1 MPEWN
6 EDDLD
11 RVARAEELRIA
22 GRRADGS
29 LRSPVIIWHVRVGDS
44 LYVRSVLGPDAAWFT
59 GTQVRGE
66 GRIDSG
72 GVSLDVSFVRD
83 NAKDPEVDTAYTA
96 KYGTGKDV
104 VAIISDLATSTTLR
118 VDPR

>member
-1 MPEWN
+1 MSEWN

-29 LRSPVIIWHVRVGDS
+29 LRSPVIIWHVRVRDG
-44 LYVRSVLGPDAAWFT
+44 LYVRSVLGPDASWFR
-59 GTQVRGE
+59 GTQVLGE
-66 GRIDSG
+66 GHIDSG

-83 NAKDPEVDTAYTA
+83 DAEDAEVDRAYTE

-104 VAIISDLATSTTLR
+104 VAIISDLAKSTTLR